1 MLFKRF
7 SIIVIIG
14 ILLSFPVQAGIF
26 GGKGGGGSLK
36 EILKLLK
43 SIDAASG
50 ANGTATLAEI
60 ETKLQAIEQTKMQI
74 EQLRMEAENF
84 KQLGKDLAD
93 FDLKRLNNLL
103 DRTLGFKDYATMT
116 GRQMEKN
123 LDSFFSDY
131 EGHGYKLLDN
141 FDLNVL
147 KNQRKKL
154 RENEVEMQKSVYN
167 NMAKNQMFANIK
179 DQGED
184 LKRKINTLN
193 NVDGTLQALQAIGGI
208 LEQTNQ
214 VLLEMKQM
222 MAINSEMKDRLEAKV
237 QKESEIS
244 KDNSEAFQKEAD
256 AKWKKAQEEARKNSK
271 KESKIIRGER
281 LCLKIKNIDF
291 LIICIFQLLY
301 LF

>member
-60 ETKLQAIEQTKMQI
+60 ETKLQAIEQTKIQI

-271 KESKIIRGER
+271 KTNF
-281 LCLKIKNIDF
+281 NINF
-291 LIICIFQLLY
+291 KKGK
-301 LF
+301 